1 MFVVLSH
8 QVSDDFFNEAI
19 DNIPTKCLSHHI
31 SFDKAVKKERKEG
44 EEKEEK
50 REGRKCEAEMEKELT
65 RGKEGDRQKRGMG
78 KRRNFKGSCKNNHL

>member
-44 EEKEEK
+44 RGEGGKE
-50 REGRKCEAEMEKELT
+50 
-65 RGKEGDRQKRGMG
+65 RGKEV
-78 KRRNFKGSCKNNHL
+78 